1 MLQSSSV
8 LCCVTNTVAHSR
20 WLLPFG
26 RYFFLIK
33 VKARK
38 IPYETKAFCLQQS
51 AQFCKLHLLKSSL
64 ESDREEA
71 KMKLLRF

>member
-1 MLQSSSV
+1 MLQSFRV
-8 LCCVTNTVAHSR
+8 PQCCAVSLMLWPIADGFF
-20 WLLPFG
+20 LLEG
-26 RYFFLIK
+26 IFLIK

-64 ESDREEA
+64 ESD
-71 KMKLLRF
+71 